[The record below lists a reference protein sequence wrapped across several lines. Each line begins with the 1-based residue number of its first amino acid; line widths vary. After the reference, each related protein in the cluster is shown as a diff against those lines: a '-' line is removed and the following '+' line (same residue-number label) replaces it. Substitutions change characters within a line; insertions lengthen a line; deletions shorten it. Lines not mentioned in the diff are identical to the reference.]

1 MNIPIKKAHTNPISL
16 ALFAMEARKSVHF
29 QDLLP
34 IMAQKLGGEGL
45 IRELCNGFRVLM
57 DGEKGLITFESL
69 KRNSVLLGLQDFEE
83 DELRNMIGEG
93 DLDGDGALNQMEFC
107 VLMFRLSPQL
117 MGGAERFLDGGFL
130 QDHGKQQ

>member
-1 MNIPIKKAHTNPISL
+1 
-16 ALFAMEARKSVHF
+16 MEARKSVHF

-34 IMAQKLGGEGL
+34 IMAQNLGGEGL

-83 DELRNMIGEG
+83 DDLRNMIGEG

-117 MGGAERFLDGGFL
+117 MGGAERFLDGGLL
-130 QDHGKQQ
+130 QAHRKQQ